1 MDLEHIQAFMT
12 TSRTFTYKPV
22 DSECER
28 ASNSYL
34 MSLVAVLGGLPL
46 PIMNLLAS
54 VFFYLGNRKSTPFVK
69 WHCTQALLSQL
80 GMFFFNTIGFWWT
93 VSIIFREGRA
103 TNYYIAYIITIIIF
117 NLIEFIFTL
126 YLATQ
131 TRKGKHIEMYFF
143 SDITNLICKTN
154 YESTI

>member
-1 MDLEHIQAFMT
+1 MIASKKFN
-12 TSRTFTYKPV
+12 YKPT
-22 DSECER
+22 DSELER

-69 WHCTQALLSQL
+69 WHCTQALFAQL
-80 GMFFFNTIGFWWT
+80 GMFFFNTVGFWW
-93 VSIIFREGRA
+93 SISILFQDGKA
-103 TNYYIAYIITIIIF
+103 TNYYVAYMITIVLF
-117 NLIEFIFTL
+117 NLVEFISTL

-131 TRKGKHIEMYFF
+131 TRKGNHMEMYFF
-143 SDITNLICKTN
+143 SDVTNLICKTK
-154 YESTI
+154 

>member
-1 MDLEHIQAFMT
+1 MIATQKFN
-12 TSRTFTYKPV
+12 YKPYE
-22 DSECER
+22 SELER

-54 VFFYLGNRKSTPFVK
+54 VFFYLGNRKSTAFVK

-80 GMFFFNTIGFWWT
+80 GMFFFNTVGFWWT
-93 VSIIFREGRA
+93 ISIIFDEAKA
-103 TNYYIAYIITIIIF
+103 TNSYIAYMITLVGF
-117 NLIEFIFTL
+117 NFVEFVFTL

-131 TRKGKHIEMYFF
+131 TRKGNHVEMYFF
-143 SDITNLICKTN
+143 SDITNFICKN
-154 YESTI
+154 QP

>member
-1 MDLEHIQAFMT
+1 MSAIQKFN
-12 TSRTFTYKPV
+12 YKPY
-22 DSECER
+22 DSELER
-28 ASNSYL
+28 ESNSYL
-34 MSLVAVLGGLPL
+34 MSLVVVLCGLPL

-69 WHCTQALLSQL
+69 WHCTQALLAQL
-80 GMFFFNTIGFWWT
+80 GMFFFNTVGFWWT
-93 VSIIFREGRA
+93 ISIIFDGTQV
-103 TNYYIAYIITIIIF
+103 TNRYIAYIITIVGF
-117 NLIEFIFTL
+117 NLVEFIFTL

-131 TRKGKHIEMYFF
+131 TRKGNHIEMYFF

>member
-1 MDLEHIQAFMT
+1 MT
-12 TSRTFTYKPV
+12 TTKFPYKPV

-34 MSLVAVLGGLPL
+34 MSLVAVVAGLPL

-69 WHCTQALLSQL
+69 WHCTQALFAQLS
-80 GMFFFNTIGFWWT
+80 MFFFNTIGFWWT
-93 VSIIFREGRA
+93 IGMIFQDGKV
-103 TNYYIAYIITIIIF
+103 TNYYIGYMITIVVF
-117 NLIEFIFTL
+117 NIIEFFGTL

-131 TRKGKHIEMYFF
+131 TRKGKHVQMYFV
-143 SDITNLICKTN
+143 SDITNLICRTK
-154 YESTI
+154 YENII

>member
-1 MDLEHIQAFMT
+1 MIASQKFN
-12 TSRTFTYKPV
+12 YKPFE
-22 DSECER
+22 SELER

-34 MSLVAVLGGLPL
+34 MSLVVVICGLPL

-54 VFFYLGNRKSTPFVK
+54 VFFYLGNRKSTVFVK

-80 GMFFFNTIGFWWT
+80 GMFFFNTVGFWWT
-93 VSIIFREGRA
+93 ISIVFDGAEV
-103 TNYYIAYIITIIIF
+103 TNSYIAYIITIVGF
-117 NLIEFIFTL
+117 NLAEFIFTL

-131 TRKGKHIEMYFF
+131 TRKGNHIEMYFF
-143 SDITNLICKTN
+143 SDVTNLICKTN